1 MAKKAKKIKT
11 RKGLSLEIVNPNAAG
26 IDVSSTGM
34 QVCVPEDRDGDNNRR
49 FGTFTCDL
57 HEISAWLKDCRI
69 ETVAM
74 ESTGVYWVPLY
85 GRLVADGFDVLL
97 GNAKAI
103 KNIGEKKTGEVDA
116 EWIMLLHSYG
126 LIRASFQPCNQAR
139 EIRNLVR
146 HRDNLLK
153 SSSREI
159 QHMQKSMELMNI
171 KLTNVIS
178 DILGKSGQDII
189 TAILKGERDPKILA
203 ALADPRCKA
212 SPGEIEKS
220 LEANRDENLLF
231 MLKQSFDLYHF
242 IHQQMKDCEQMIEKL
257 IHACLESLP
266 KESVHK
272 TECKRSN
279 KPKSPKNSI
288 SIDIE
293 QYVHEFWGVNLM
305 CIKGVS
311 DGTLLRL
318 LGELGHDFVT
328 RFDSYKEFCCWANV
342 TPNNK
347 ISGGKILSSKIPKRK
362 NPVGQILRASANSL
376 KCNKSSLGFYFRKIQ
391 AKSGYIPAIIAT
403 ANKMGRIMY
412 AMVMYKTEFDETG
425 GQEKQ
430 AEILKKKLER
440 NQKEMQKILK
450 QLKGCA

>member
-1 MAKKAKKIKT
+1 
-11 RKGLSLEIVNPNAAG
+11 
-26 IDVSSTGM
+26 M

-57 HEISAWLKDCRI
+57 HFISGWLKSCGID
-69 ETVAM
+69 TVAM
-74 ESTGVYWVPLY
+74 ESTGIYWVPLY
-85 GRLVADGFDVLL
+85 ERLVADGFDVLL

-103 KNIGEKKTGEVDA
+103 KNIAEKKTDEVDA

-126 LIRASFQPCNQAR
+126 LLKASFQPCNQAR

-153 SSSREI
+153 SSSKEV

-171 KLTNVIS
+171 KLAHVIS

-189 TAILKGERDPKILA
+189 MAIIKGERDPKILA

-212 SPGEIEKS
+212 STDVIEKS
-220 LEANRDENLLF
+220 LEANWNENLVF
-231 MLKQSFDLYHF
+231 MLKQSFELYHY
-242 IHQQMKDCEQMIEKL
+242 IQQQMKECEQMIEKL
-257 IHACLESLP
+257 ILAYQKSLP
-266 KESVHK
+266 EELVHK

-279 KPKSPKNSI
+279 KPKSTKNSI

-293 QYVHEFWGVNLM
+293 QYAHKFWGVNVM

-311 DGTLLRL
+311 DSTMLRL
-318 LGELGHDFVT
+318 LGELGHDFAT
-328 RFDSYKEFCCWANV
+328 KFESYKEFCCWANV

-362 NPVGQILRASANSL
+362 NPVGQILRQAANSL
-376 KCNKSSLGFYFRKIQ
+376 KCSKTPLGFYFRKIQ

-403 ANKMGRIMY
+403 ANKIGRIIY
-412 AMVMYKTEFDETG
+412 TMVKYQIEYDEG
-425 GQEKQ
+425 KGKEKQ
-430 AEILKKKLER
+430 TEILKKKLEKNR
-440 NQKEMQKILK
+440 KEFDKLLQ
-450 QLKGCA
+450 QLKNCA